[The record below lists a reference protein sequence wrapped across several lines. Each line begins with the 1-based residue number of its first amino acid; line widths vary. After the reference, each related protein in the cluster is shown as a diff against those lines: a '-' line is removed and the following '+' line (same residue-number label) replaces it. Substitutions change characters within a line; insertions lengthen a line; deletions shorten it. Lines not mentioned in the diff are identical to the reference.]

1 MRDPIPDSH
10 LVIAAIIL
18 QWFSL
23 NDCMDGMR
31 AKRLK
36 CGSPLG
42 RVVDEAIDQMVYAC
56 LGAFIGYMLRVE
68 PGLWIFSIGLVNLPF
83 YAMEIRHYYC
93 KDFIMIVGDIGP
105 VEVELI
111 YSIILALSGGYFGAD
126 AYEKTLA
133 QVTGLNY
140 FWCEGLKMKTLIA
153 MLTFFLEIIFT
164 YDNVKDSLEKNPK
177 ETLKLFIPVFIMVG
191 ISFVSG

>member
-1 MRDPIPDSH
+1 
-10 LVIAAIIL
+10 
-18 QWFSL
+18 
-23 NDCMDGMR
+23 
-31 AKRLK
+31 
-36 CGSPLG
+36 
-42 RVVDEAIDQMVYAC
+42 MVYAC

-111 YSIILALSGGYFGAD
+111 YTIILALSGAYFGAD

-164 YDNVKDSLEKNPK
+164 YDNVKESLEKNPK
-177 ETLKLFIPVFIMVG
+177 ETLRLFIPVFIMVG